1 MSTNKTSLE
10 NESQPSC
17 LGAVMH
23 WVAVSERLPE
33 HRQRVL
39 FNTHNRD
46 VHKAIYMDKLI
57 NQHGDFEKVFM
68 STDGGHYQLEMGIV
82 QYWMPL
88 PEPPCA

>member
-1 MSTNKTSLE
+1 MDKTSNLPLTPPL
-10 NESQPSC
+10 QQT
-17 LGAVMH
+17 AVIS

-33 HRQRVL
+33 HRQKVL
-39 FNTHNRD
+39 FSTHNRD

-68 STDGGHYQLEMGIV
+68 STDGGHYQLEMSIV

-88 PEPPCA
+88 PEPPCL

>member
-1 MSTNKTSLE
+1 MNNLPQKPQSNI
-10 NESQPSC
+10 
-17 LGAVMH
+17 GAVMH
-23 WVAVSERLPE
+23 WVAVAERLPE

-39 FNTHNRD
+39 FSTQNRD

-57 NQHGDFEKVFM
+57 NQYGDFEKVFM